1 MRNVVASVVNVMM
14 GGANHEGFQGNPLDF
29 KNLSGKNALSMLVA
43 LVIVQILVLFFGKFL
58 WNKAVVPLVS
68 FANESTSIWQ
78 ILGLSI
84 LIKLLM

>member
-1 MRNVVASVVNVMM
+1 MRKVLESMINTMI
-14 GGANHEGFQGNPLDF
+14 GGSNYEGFQGNPLDF
-29 KNLSGKNALSMLVA
+29 KNVSGKNAMSMLIA
-43 LVIVQILVLFFGKFL
+43 LVLVQILVLFFGKFL
-58 WNKAVVPLVS
+58 WNRAVVPLVS